1 MGVSIGLQ
9 HGGLA
14 SGTEGFYAATAP
26 VAQEEGSFQPSNVGI
41 KQMLDRI
48 FKSDAGPGPVEYVV
62 MLMVLTAMGLVVM
75 SSAPRIAGVPMTQK
89 PVAVD
94 SKG

>member
-1 MGVSIGLQ
+1 
-9 HGGLA
+9 
-14 SGTEGFYAATAP
+14 
-26 VAQEEGSFQPSNVGI
+26 
-41 KQMLDRI
+41 MLDRI

-62 MLMVLTAMGLVVM
+62 MLMVLTVMGLVVM
-75 SSAPRIAGVPMTQK
+75 SSAPGIAGVPMTQK

>member
-1 MGVSIGLQ
+1 MGVSISIK

-14 SGTEGFYAATAP
+14 SGTDGFYAAKGP
-26 VAQEEGSFQPSNVGI
+26 VAPEGSFQPSNVGI
-41 KQMLDRI
+41 TQMLDRI

-89 PVAVD
+89 PVAAD

>member
-1 MGVSIGLQ
+1 MGVSIALR

-14 SGTEGFYAATAP
+14 SGTEGFFAAREPIAP
-26 VAQEEGSFQPSNVGI
+26 EGNFQPSNVGI

-48 FKSDAGPGPVEYVV
+48 FKSEAGPGPVEYVV

>member
-1 MGVSIGLQ
+1 
-9 HGGLA
+9 
-14 SGTEGFYAATAP
+14 
-26 VAQEEGSFQPSNVGI
+26 
-41 KQMLDRI
+41 MLDRI

-89 PVAVD
+89 PVAAD

>member
-1 MGVSIGLQ
+1 
-9 HGGLA
+9 
-14 SGTEGFYAATAP
+14 
-26 VAQEEGSFQPSNVGI
+26 
-41 KQMLDRI
+41 MLDRI

-62 MLMVLTAMGLVVM
+62 MLMVLTVMGLVVM
-75 SSAPRIAGVPMTQK
+75 SKRPGDRGSSDDPK

>member
-1 MGVSIGLQ
+1 MGLSIGLK

-14 SGTEGFYAATAP
+14 SGTEGFYAATEP
-26 VAQEEGSFQPSNVGI
+26 VAQEGSFQPSNVGI

-48 FKSDAGPGPVEYVV
+48 FKSEAGPGPVEYVV

-75 SSAPRIAGVPMTQK
+75 SSAPQIAGVPMTQK

>member
-1 MGVSIGLQ
+1 
-9 HGGLA
+9 
-14 SGTEGFYAATAP
+14 
-26 VAQEEGSFQPSNVGI
+26 
-41 KQMLDRI
+41 MLDRI
-48 FKSDAGPGPVEYVV
+48 FKSEAGPGPVEYVV
-62 MLMVLTAMGLVVM
+62 MLMLLTAMGLVVM

>member
-1 MGVSIGLQ
+1 VSIALK

-14 SGTEGFYAATAP
+14 SGTEGFYAVTEP
-26 VAQEEGSFQPSNVGI
+26 VALEGSFQPSNVGI
-41 KQMLDRI
+41 TQMLDRI

-62 MLMVLTAMGLVVM
+62 MLIVLKAMGLVVM

>member
-1 MGVSIGLQ
+1 
-9 HGGLA
+9 
-14 SGTEGFYAATAP
+14 
-26 VAQEEGSFQPSNVGI
+26 
-41 KQMLDRI
+41 MLDRI
-48 FKSDAGPGPVEYVV
+48 LKSEAGPGPVEYVV

-75 SSAPRIAGVPMTQK
+75 SSAPRIAGVTMTQQ

>member
-1 MGVSIGLQ
+1 M

-14 SGTEGFYAATAP
+14 SGTEGFFAAREP
-26 VAQEEGSFQPSNVGI
+26 VAPEGSFQPSNVGI
-41 KQMLDRI
+41 TQMLDRI

-62 MLMVLTAMGLVVM
+62 MLMVLTVMGLVVM
-75 SSAPRIAGVPMTQK
+75 SSAPGTAGVPMTQK